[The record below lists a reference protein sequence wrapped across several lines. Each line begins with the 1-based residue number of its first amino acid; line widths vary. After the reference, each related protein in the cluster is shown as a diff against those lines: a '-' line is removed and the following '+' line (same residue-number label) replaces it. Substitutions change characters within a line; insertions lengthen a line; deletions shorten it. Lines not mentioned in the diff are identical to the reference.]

1 MKTRLLWAQV
11 LAVVLLTATS
21 VGAAAP
27 ATARKVP
34 VTDNAQA
41 LADLIDQQIERRL
54 TKVDV
59 KPVALADDS
68 EFLRRTYLDLAG
80 RIPTVEESRSFLN
93 DNRGDRR
100 ARLIEQLLTSPR
112 YTAHF
117 TNVWRALLIPEAS
130 NNFQIRLQQG
140 TFEGWIRTRLAKNVG
155 YDRIV
160 RDLIT
165 APVSSSGF
173 SPASLTGQGPPS
185 SLPFYI
191 AKELKAENL
200 AAGTAR
206 VFLGVSVECAQCHN
220 HPFANWTR
228 EQFWSF
234 AAFFSGIKSQ
244 RAQDFILPGSEE
256 PNKRSIPMPG
266 TGKVVQARFLD
277 GHDPLWRP
285 GVNTRTILA
294 EWLTAPTN
302 PYFARATVNRMW
314 SYFLGTGL
322 VEPVDEMA
330 GTSANA
336 SHPELLDLLA
346 HEFVTHDFDLKYII
360 RAITLSKTYQRSSAG
375 PLSPS
380 MESSLFARMPLRGLT
395 PEQLFDS
402 VALAT
407 GFRDSGT
414 DENLLTALFG
424 GKRSARSEFLTKFA
438 SSERPTESQMSIL
451 QALTLMNGKVIADAT
466 SLEKSETLAAVVD
479 SPFVST
485 AERVET
491 LYLATVSRKPTAR
504 EIERVVVFVEDAVK
518 RAGGPDEKSRAAAYS
533 NALADVF
540 WALLNSPEFVVNH

>member
-380 MESSLFARMPLRGLT
+380 MESSLFARMPPRLDAGATLRQRGAG
-395 PEQLFDS
+395 D
-402 VALAT
+402 
-407 GFRDSGT
+407 GFPRLRHRREPAD
-414 DENLLTALFG
+414 
-424 GKRSARSEFLTKFA
+424 
-438 SSERPTESQMSIL
+438 RPVRR
-451 QALTLMNGKVIADAT
+451 QALGPIGVPHQVRFVGKANRVADVDLAGADADERQGHRRRD
-466 SLEKSETLAAVVD
+466 LPGEERNAGRGCGFPLRQHCRACRNAV
-479 SPFVST
+479 PGHRI
-485 AERVET
+485 AEADGAGNRARCGIRGGRRQT
-491 LYLATVSRKPTAR
+491 RRRSRR
-504 EIERVVVFVEDAVK
+504 EEP
-518 RAGGPDEKSRAAAYS
+518 GGG
-533 NALADVF
+533 LQ
-540 WALLNSPEFVVNH
+540 